1 MKETKT
7 SIYRKLETDV
17 NEYKKRLI
25 GNYTVENYNKLYET
39 VIRKGIYSID
49 TWDIYRT
56 YLLFDD
62 CYRTQPSINKRA
74 SEIDIMKLTEYFDEI
89 KRSDHEIVFMMRQR
103 DNIGTT
109 LRSVKLKE
117 IDNKKYSFSKD
128 LLSSTLPSLQAVYD
142 ELYKP
147 REGYTA
153 CAYCGK
159 QTKNE
164 ELYMA
169 PIMKRERIYGVL
181 RSTRVVL
188 PFCSK
193 QCAVNEQYANE
204 G

>member
-17 NEYKKRLI
+17 NEYKKSLI
-25 GNYTVENYNKLYET
+25 GDYTVENYNKLYET
-39 VIRKGIYSID
+39 VIKNGIYSID
-49 TWDIYRT
+49 TWDVYRI
-56 YLLFDD
+56 YLLFNNS
-62 CYRTQPSINKRA
+62 YKSQPSINKRA
-74 SEIDIMKLTEYFDEI
+74 SDIDIIKLSEYFDEI
-89 KRSDHEIVFMMRQR
+89 KHSYHEIVFMMRQR

-117 IDNKKYSFSKD
+117 IDDKKYSFSKD
-128 LLSSTLPSLQAVYD
+128 LLSSTLPSLQAAYD

-147 REGYTA
+147 RDGYTA

-164 ELYMA
+164 EVYMA
-169 PIMKRERIYGVL
+169 PIMKRERMYGVL
-181 RSTRVVL
+181 MSTRIVL

-193 QCAVNEQYANE
+193 QCALNEQYANE